1 MRRGGPGAGGAG
13 SKAAAVRLLQRG
25 RRGAHP
31 SAVPAVPGADAGAG
45 DPERAPQRLHVV
57 LDLLAL
63 LAQLGRG
70 AGEAAA
76 ARGGG
81 ERGPGPC
88 PGSDRASLPGP
99 LPLPRPF
106 GLDGRGA
113 GDPSGRRGIGAAGRG
128 TPVRRLPPLLARTR
142 RPPGAAAGLGFVL
155 KGSKCSHRSSRSLEH
170 ALSFASKLPAVIRR

>member
-1 MRRGGPGAGGAG
+1 MPAGPGVRRRRCVCCSAGGEVHIRPRYRQFPELTRAQVIRSELLSGFMWFWIFWHFWHSSDAVLVRPPLLGAGGG
-13 SKAAAVRLLQRG
+13 
-25 RRGAHP
+25 
-31 SAVPAVPGADAGAG
+31 
-45 DPERAPQRLHVV
+45 
-57 LDLLAL
+57 
-63 LAQLGRG
+63 
-70 AGEAAA
+70 
-76 ARGGG
+76 
-81 ERGPGPC
+81 RGPGPC